1 MRTRFNCRPLLAPA
15 LLIASIAQAQT
26 PYPTKPLR
34 LIVSYPQGGLDA
46 SSEQGS
52 RLRDATVRESA
63 AAAVLLAQAT
73 ISRDQYPNR
82 PLRLIV
88 PYPPGGTTDFVAR
101 EVANKV
107 SEALGYQIVIDNRP
121 GAGTLIGLGMGAKSA
136 PDGYTITF
144 ATSAGLAV
152 NPALG
157 VKMPF
162 VPLRDFATIGLMVYV
177 PYLLVVNTALP
188 VKNVKELIELAKA
201 QPGKLNFASP
211 GVGTPNHL
219 GIELLNAMAGV
230 KFVHV
235 PYKGGATAVT
245 DLVAGQVQVL
255 FSGTPQVSAFV
266 KAGRLRV
273 IAVATQ
279 KPTRVAPEFPP
290 IAETFPGF
298 DCNTWYGLVIPAAT
312 PPAII
317 ARLNAELNRALTE
330 PGVIQRL
337 LDQGVEATPGT
348 PAAFREL
355 IVAETERWRTVIKN
369 AGITAEAA
377 Q

>member
-1 MRTRFNCRPLLAPA
+1 MRTLLYRRLLIVPA
-15 LLIASIAQAQT
+15 LLITTLAIAQA
-26 PYPTKPLR
+26 PFPTK
-34 LIVSYPQGGLDA
+34 
-46 SSEQGS
+46 
-52 RLRDATVRESA
+52 
-63 AAAVLLAQAT
+63 
-73 ISRDQYPNR
+73 

-101 EVANKV
+101 EVTNKV
-107 SEALGYQIVIDNRP
+107 GEALGYQVVIDNRP
-121 GAGTLIGLGMGAKSA
+121 GAGTLIGLTLGARAA
-136 PDGYTITF
+136 PDGHTITF

-152 NPALG
+152 NPAFG
-157 VKMPF
+157 VKMPYDPLKDF
-162 VPLRDFATIGLMVYV
+162 VPVGLMVYV
-177 PYLLVVNTALP
+177 PYLLVVNPALP
-188 VKNVKELIELAKA
+188 VKSLKELIELAKA

-219 GIELLNAMAGV
+219 GIELLNSMAGV

-245 DLVAGQVQVL
+245 DLVAGQVQIL
-255 FSGTPQVSAFV
+255 FSGTPQVSSFV

-290 IAETFPGF
+290 IADTYPGF
-298 DCNTWYGLVIPAAT
+298 DCNTWYGLVVPAGT
-312 PPAII
+312 PVAIV
-317 ARLNAELNRALTE
+317 AKLNAELNRALADA
-330 PGVIQRL
+330 GVIQRL

-348 PAAFREL
+348 AAAFREL
-355 IVAETERWRTVIKN
+355 IVAETARWRTVIKN
-369 AGITAEAA
+369 AGITPDAA

>member
-1 MRTRFNCRPLLAPA
+1 MVKAKTCQLVCATLLAGAATAGYAQHAANDYPA
-15 LLIASIAQAQT
+15 
-26 PYPTKPLR
+26 KP
-34 LIVSYPQGGLDA
+34 I
-46 SSEQGS
+46 
-52 RLRDATVRESA
+52 
-63 AAAVLLAQAT
+63 
-73 ISRDQYPNR
+73 
-82 PLRLIV
+82 RLIV

-101 EVANKV
+101 EIANKLG
-107 SEALGYQIVIDNRP
+107 EAWGRQVVIDNRP
-121 GAGTLIGLGMGAKSA
+121 GAGTLIGLNMGARSA

-144 ATSAGLAV
+144 GTSAGLAV

-157 VKMPF
+157 IKMPF
-162 VPLRDFATIGLMVYV
+162 DPRRDFAPIGLMVYV
-177 PYLLVVNTALP
+177 PYLLVVNPSLP
-188 VKNVKELIELAKA
+188 VRNIKELIELAKA

-219 GIELLNAMAGV
+219 GIELLTIVAGV

-255 FSGTPQVSAFV
+255 FSGTPQVSSFV

-273 IAVATQ
+273 IAVATT

-290 IAETFPGF
+290 LADTYPGF
-298 DCNTWYGLVIPAAT
+298 DCNTWYGLLAPART
-312 PPAII
+312 PTAIV
-317 ARLNAELNRALTE
+317 AKFNAELNRVLTD

-348 PAAFREL
+348 PVSFRDL
-355 IVAETERWRTVIKN
+355 IAAETERWRTVIKS
-369 AGITAEAA
+369 AGITPDAA

>member
-1 MRTRFNCRPLLAPA
+1 MVKVKACRLVCAALLAGGATAGYAQHAANDYPA
-15 LLIASIAQAQT
+15 
-26 PYPTKPLR
+26 KP
-34 LIVSYPQGGLDA
+34 I
-46 SSEQGS
+46 
-52 RLRDATVRESA
+52 
-63 AAAVLLAQAT
+63 
-73 ISRDQYPNR
+73 
-82 PLRLIV
+82 RLIV

-101 EVANKV
+101 EIANK
-107 SEALGYQIVIDNRP
+107 LGETWGRQVVIDNRP
-121 GAGTLIGLGMGAKSA
+121 GAGTLIGLNMGARSA

-144 ATSAGLAV
+144 GTSAGLAV

-157 VKMPF
+157 IKMPF
-162 VPLRDFATIGLMVYV
+162 DPRRDFAPIGLMVYV
-177 PYLLVVNTALP
+177 PYLLVVNPALP
-188 VKNVKELIELAKA
+188 VRNIRELIELAKA

-219 GIELLNAMAGV
+219 GIELLNIVAGV

-255 FSGTPQVSAFV
+255 FSGTPQVSSFV

-273 IAVATQ
+273 IAVATT

-290 IAETFPGF
+290 LADTYPGF
-298 DCNTWYGLVIPAAT
+298 DCNTWYGLLAPART

-317 ARLNAELNRALTE
+317 AKFNAELNRVLTDA
-330 PGVIQRL
+330 GVIQRL

-348 PAAFREL
+348 PASFREL
-355 IVAETERWRTVIKN
+355 IAAETERWRTVIKS
-369 AGITAEAA
+369 AGITPDAA

>member
-1 MRTRFNCRPLLAPA
+1 MIKAKTCGLVCVTLLAGAATTAYAQHAANDYPA
-15 LLIASIAQAQT
+15 
-26 PYPTKPLR
+26 KP
-34 LIVSYPQGGLDA
+34 I
-46 SSEQGS
+46 
-52 RLRDATVRESA
+52 
-63 AAAVLLAQAT
+63 
-73 ISRDQYPNR
+73 
-82 PLRLIV
+82 RLIV

-101 EVANKV
+101 EIANK
-107 SEALGYQIVIDNRP
+107 LGETWGRQVVIDNRP
-121 GAGTLIGLGMGAKSA
+121 GAGTLIGLNMGARAA

-144 ATSAGLAV
+144 GTSAGLAV

-157 VKMPF
+157 IKMPF
-162 VPLRDFATIGLMVYV
+162 DPRRDFAPIGLMVYV
-177 PYLLVVNTALP
+177 PYLLVVNPALP
-188 VKNVKELIELAKA
+188 VRNIKELIELAKA

-219 GIELLNAMAGV
+219 GIELLNIVAGV

-255 FSGTPQVSAFV
+255 FSGTPQVSSFV

-273 IAVATQ
+273 IAVATA

-290 IAETFPGF
+290 LADTYPGF
-298 DCNTWYGLVIPAAT
+298 DCNTWYGLLAPART
-312 PPAII
+312 SPAII
-317 ARLNAELNRALTE
+317 AKFNAELNRVLTDA
-330 PGVIQRL
+330 GVIQRL

-348 PAAFREL
+348 SAAFRDL
-355 IVAETERWRTVIKN
+355 IAAETERWRTVIRS
-369 AGITAEAA
+369 AGITPDAA

>member
-1 MRTRFNCRPLLAPA
+1 MRTLFIPWSMIVPA
-15 LLIASIAQAQT
+15 LLVASIAQAQAPAST
-26 PYPTKPLR
+26 GSGPAYPTK
-34 LIVSYPQGGLDA
+34 
-46 SSEQGS
+46 
-52 RLRDATVRESA
+52 
-63 AAAVLLAQAT
+63 
-73 ISRDQYPNR
+73 

-88 PYPPGGTTDFVAR
+88 PYPPGGSTDFVAR
-101 EVANKV
+101 EIANKV
-107 SEALGYQIVIDNRP
+107 GEALGNQIVIDNRP
-121 GAGTLIGLGMGAKSA
+121 GAGTLIGLALGARAA

-157 VKMPF
+157 VKMPYDPLKDF
-162 VPLRDFATIGLMVYV
+162 VPIGLVVYV
-177 PYLLVVNTALP
+177 PFLLVVNPALP
-188 VKNVKELIELAKA
+188 VKSLKDLIELAKA

-219 GIELLNAMAGV
+219 GIELLNSMAGV

-235 PYKGGATAVT
+235 PYKGGAYAVT

-255 FSGTPQVSAFV
+255 FSGTPQVSSFV
-266 KAGRLRV
+266 KSGRLRV

-279 KPTRVAPEFPP
+279 KPTRVAPEFAP
-290 IAETFPGF
+290 IAETYPGF
-298 DCNTWYGLVIPAAT
+298 DCNTWYGLAVPAGTPAA
-312 PPAII
+312 IVEK
-317 ARLNAELNRALTE
+317 LNAELNRALTD

-348 PAAFREL
+348 SAAFREL
-355 IVAETERWRTVIKN
+355 IIAETARWRTVIKN
-369 AGITAEAA
+369 AGITPDAA